1 MTMRCRVFSYE
12 SADGPS
18 NMARDEA
25 MLDAVAEDPSCA
37 LLRTYGWSEPTL
49 SLGYFQPVALAD
61 GEPRWRGQPL
71 VRRPT
76 GGGAIWHHHE
86 LTYALVL
93 PAAHPLA
100 RPSSALYQGVHAALA
115 RLLQA
120 HGIDVQRR
128 GPDAPPQSAGRPF
141 LCFADRD
148 PEDLVVHGIKLV
160 GSAQRRRSGAVLQH
174 GSMLL
179 QSSPRTPELA
189 GLGDVSRAA
198 LDPSYWSELVTGAL
212 PEALGIVA
220 SREEFPTILQS
231 RARDLERQVYRN
243 LAWNRRR

>member
-1 MTMRCRVFSYE
+1 MTMRCRVFAYE
-12 SADGPS
+12 CADGPS

-25 MLDAVAEDPSCA
+25 MLDAVAEDPSFA

-49 SLGYFQPVALAD
+49 SLGYFQPVALAEAD
-61 GEPRWRGQPL
+61 PRWHGQPL

-93 PAAHPLA
+93 PAARPLA
-100 RPSSALYQGVHAALA
+100 RPSTALYQGVHTALA

-120 HGIDVQRR
+120 AGVDARRR
-128 GPDAPPQSAGRPF
+128 GPDGSPGIAQRPF

-148 PEDLVVHGIKLV
+148 PEDLVVHGFKLV
-160 GSAQRRRSGAVLQH
+160 GSAQRRRAAAILQH

-179 QSSPRTPELA
+179 RSSPWTPELA
-189 GLGDVSRAA
+189 GLGDLSAA
-198 LDPSYWSELVTGAL
+198 SPAPSYWSELVAAGL
-212 PEALGIVA
+212 PEALGMVPA
-220 SREEFPTILQS
+220 REAFPGTLLS
-231 RARDLERQVYRN
+231 RARDLEEEVYRN